1 MSSMINLAALF
12 LLNLTGLPQ
21 QGDAL
26 QTVAEQSGFKAT
38 ARHGDVVALCKELA
52 RKYPNAQYSELGL
65 SAEGRPLPM
74 LILAD
79 PPVHNAEEAAR
90 SGKLIVLA
98 IGNIHAGEVCGKEAL
113 PILARELLGSTD
125 HALFKDLVI
134 VLAPIYNADGNERVS
149 KTNRPG
155 QNGPEEGMGQRANA
169 RGLDLN
175 RDFIKLEAPETRALV
190 KFFNTWKPHLF
201 IDTHTTNGSHHRY
214 MITYEGPKNPA
225 GDPKVINY
233 MRTEFFPKVTSGF
246 EKGGLDAYYYG
257 NFNRDHTKWTSFP
270 AEGRYGTTY
279 FGLRNRLSVLSE
291 AYAYAPFKDRV
302 LATRDFVRECL
313 SQAAAHK
320 AEIIRLVNEADR
332 AAVRAGQ
339 APRGDDRVAIRSE
352 ARPLANP
359 EPILGYVER
368 EENGRRVRTETTKEY
383 PAEVLNNFVATE
395 TVVRPFAYLFPPSFG
410 DGAGHPPAARHRR
423 SRAARR
429 HRARRRGLCRRRD
442 RQAGITRLGS
452 PRSDRAA
459 RQAADGISARAR
471 GNAHGENGPAAGQP
485 GCLPARASL
494 GGRPGRLEA
503 L

>member
-1 MSSMINLAALF
+1 
-12 LLNLTGLPQ
+12 
-21 QGDAL
+21 
-26 QTVAEQSGFKAT
+26 
-38 ARHGDVVALCKELA
+38 
-52 RKYPNAQYSELGL
+52 
-65 SAEGRPLPM
+65 
-74 LILAD
+74 
-79 PPVHNAEEAAR
+79 
-90 SGKLIVLA
+90 
-98 IGNIHAGEVCGKEAL
+98 
-113 PILARELLGSTD
+113 
-125 HALFKDLVI
+125 
-134 VLAPIYNADGNERVS
+134 
-149 KTNRPG
+149 
-155 QNGPEEGMGQRANA
+155 MGQRANA

-320 AEIIRLVNEADR
+320 AEIVRLVNEADR

-352 ARPLANP
+352 PRPLANP

-368 EENGRRVRTETTKEY
+368 EENGRRVRTEMTKEY

-410 DGAGHPPAARHRR
+410 EALATLQRHGIDVQELREDIELDVEAYAVEEIGKQQSRGWDRLDLTELRVKPRTESRRVPAGTLMVKTAQPLGSLAVYLLEPRSEDGLAAWKLFDSGLKTGSDFPGASPAPAGAADDDRSRRACRRAQTRLAHRGWLATTLAGFPRRRRR
-423 SRAARR
+423 SVRRISRLGAMARWRALASGS
-429 HRARRRGLCRRRD
+429 RGQAIQGRGRD
-442 RQAGITRLGS
+442 RPVPTRSSIPS
-452 PRSDRAA
+452 PWPRA
-459 RQAADGISARAR
+459 
-471 GNAHGENGPAAGQP
+471 
-485 GCLPARASL
+485 
-494 GGRPGRLEA
+494 
-503 L
+503 